1 MELDSK
7 EWNLTHSQDTILSD
21 SINHVESNKHK
32 HPEELEAVAPKRQ
45 KLSADNENLE
55 CLRNI
60 CEAVLEDGTSLPSA
74 LPTEQSDV
82 KPNVTTSTP
91 KKKKIKKKK
100 VSMEATDDK
109 SKVVKPKNEKS
120 KANMRKNIRDILK
133 GDELEAETRAAQQR
147 EIERVQRLQQ
157 QQQHQ
162 IAECSYVPS
171 FTEDEDNT
179 PASTLVEDL
188 QALAKELEDSS
199 LSPEIPLEFLENN
212 QHFEQNSSCS
222 PPANTVIKVCYLQY
236 TYFLAINVS
245 SSRPHPFT

>member
-7 EWNLTHSQDTILSD
+7 EWNLTNSQDTILSD
-21 SINHVESNKHK
+21 SNNHVELNKHK
-32 HPEELEAVAPKRQ
+32 HPEELEAVTAKRQ

-55 CLRNI
+55 CIRNI
-60 CEAVLEDGTSLPSA
+60 CEAVLEDGASLPSA

-82 KPNVTTSTP
+82 KPNVPTPTP
-91 KKKKIKKKK
+91 KKKKTKKKK
-100 VSMEATDDK
+100 VPGEVTDDK

-120 KANMRKNIRDILK
+120 KAHMRKNIRDILK

-157 QQQHQ
+157 QQQQ

-199 LSPEIPLEFLENN
+199 LSPELPLDFLENN

-222 PPANTVIKVCYLQY
+222 PPANTVNKVLFSTC
-236 TYFLAINVS
+236 THTSKISRICFRNVL
-245 SSRPHPFT
+245 FM